1 MAAYMIVFARIHD
14 RARFLE
20 DYAKPTA
27 DLMAR
32 FGGEYVV
39 RAPGVEAWE
48 GGLFDGASAVISRW
62 PDKAAMKR
70 FYNSADYAPLK
81 AAREAISEAHIMVV
95 EDPA

>member
-1 MAAYMIVFARIHD
+1 MIVFARIHD

-70 FYNSADYAPLK
+70 FYNSPDYAPLK